1 MFRNVK
7 MCIALLL
14 FAFFSGC
21 AMHSPSEPKGYEKS
35 FAQEDIYILTAL
47 YAEEQGDYEGASRI
61 FEALYRESEKKEYLL
76 RSLKNDMA
84 AQKYERVIQKAHTAA
99 KEDLEPQRFK
109 IIALLKLERVKE
121 AKEFAIA
128 LVQHSKNVDDKLLLG
143 DICINLKEYEEA
155 LQHFEE
161 AYAKEHHEKIITKIA
176 LVLYLH
182 LERKKDAIAQ
192 LETHSRIHGCTV
204 ALCNTLAGFY
214 SSQNDMSALA
224 ATYERA
230 YKLEESSE
238 IAKKIIQIYR
248 YQGEYVKMRDFLQ
261 ESKSDNELLLQ
272 LYIREKNY
280 KAASSLAKEL
290 YEESGDLLFLGQ
302 SAIFEY
308 ESSEDKND
316 KAMHKSVIAKLT
328 EVIAF
333 KKDAMYLNYLGY
345 LLIDHDV
352 DVQKGIFC
360 VKEALQIEPD
370 SAYYL
375 DSLAW
380 GYYKL
385 GNCAEAAKIM
395 KKVATMEGGDN
406 EEVVKHSKAIEE
418 CVKIQKFKKGKR

>member
-345 LLIDHDV
+345 LLIDHDI
-352 DVQKGIFC
+352 DVQKGIFY

-385 GNCAEAAKIM
+385 GNCTEAAKIM

>member
-1 MFRNVK
+1 M
-7 MCIALLL
+7 
-14 FAFFSGC
+14 
-21 AMHSPSEPKGYEKS
+21 
-35 FAQEDIYILTAL
+35 
-47 YAEEQGDYEGASRI
+47 
-61 FEALYRESEKKEYLL
+61 

-84 AQKYERVIQKAHTAA
+84 AQKYERVIQKVDAAA

-192 LETHSRIHGCTV
+192 LETHSRIYGCTV

-345 LLIDHDV
+345 LLIDHDI